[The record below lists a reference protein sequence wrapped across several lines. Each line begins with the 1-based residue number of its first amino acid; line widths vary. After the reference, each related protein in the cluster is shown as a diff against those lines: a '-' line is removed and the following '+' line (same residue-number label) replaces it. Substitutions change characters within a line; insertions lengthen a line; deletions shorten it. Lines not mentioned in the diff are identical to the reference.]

1 MSFVMPS
8 VAVDNASSSGADV
21 CELDRLYAN
30 LTNGMHAMAQP
41 LTVLRSAVAACS
53 MPGVTAEARE
63 FYLNVSSEQVERA
76 CAQFLS
82 MRELLIATQNPAACV
97 PIDLSELLSF
107 LAESQGEICGES
119 GVGIEIVASE
129 TLRPILGDKERTLQS
144 LVALLR
150 IAVSLSKTGD
160 TVALL
165 VTSCIGTIA
174 LTVQNQHT
182 HGRNLSSSER
192 LNLSVAE
199 TNIRSQNGNY
209 ELMPDPFRVTLT
221 LPTQAEDLATD
232 KDGWQ
237 DAPTVQCR

>member
-1 MSFVMPS
+1 MSFVKPS

-30 LTNGMHAMAQP
+30 LTHGMHAMAQP

-82 MRELLIATQNPAACV
+82 MRELLIASQNPAACL

-107 LAESQGEICGES
+107 LAESQEEICAES
-119 GVGIEIVASE
+119 GVEIEIVASE

-160 TVALL
+160 TVLLL
-165 VTSCIGTIA
+165 VTSCMGTIA
-174 LTVQNQHT
+174 LTVQNEHT

-192 LNLSVAE
+192 LNLSLAE

-209 ELMPDPFRVTLT
+209 ELMADPFRVILT

-232 KDGWQ
+232 KDAFE
-237 DAPTVQCR
+237 DAPTVPCR